1 MKKKILA
8 LVLALVMALSLAA
21 CGNSNTPATSGS
33 ASGSGDEPAAL
44 SGDLVLYCTMTEN
57 DINALLDCFAEVYPD
72 INVEVV
78 NGSAGELVT
87 RLQGEASNPV
97 GDLVWGGMADS
108 DGMKNADVFESW
120 VSAHDAENANGWTSP
135 NGLYSMDHLS
145 TVCFCVNTELEAE
158 LGLNIQSYEDLL
170 DPKLEGKII
179 FSDPNS
185 SSAAWNNVS
194 NIMSVYG
201 NDSEEAWT
209 YIEGL
214 MKNLVIAG
222 SSSAC
227 FKSVQQGEY
236 VVGLT
241 YEDGAI
247 TLVKDGATNIEV
259 RYPSNGTSAS
269 VFGCG
274 LVKNGP
280 NPENAKAMIDFICS
294 AEGQTALAA
303 AQEGTL
309 RYTNAGYT
317 APEGAWLKPSSEIT
331 WVDRDVEYLTANKD
345 AVKAGGVAVD
355 ALHIGEHGVDGR
367 LAHFRGGGV
376 IGIDLHDLG
385 SFPEGSG

>member
-21 CGNSNTPATSGS
+21 CGNSNTPTTSGS
-33 ASGSGDEPAAL
+33 ASGSGDEPTL

-194 NIMSVYG
+194 NSMSVYG
-201 NDSEEAWT
+201 NDSDEAWT

-303 AQEGTL
+303 AQQGTL

-317 APEGAWLKPSSEIT
+317 APEGAWLQSSDEIK

-345 AVKAGGVAVD
+345 AI
-355 ALHIGEHGVDGR
+355 LEHWNSL
-367 LAHFRGGGV
+367 LADVQG
-376 IGIDLHDLG
+376 
-385 SFPEGSG
+385 

>member
-8 LVLALVMALSLAA
+8 LVFALVMALSLAA
-21 CGNSNTPATSGS
+21 CGNNDTPATSGS
-33 ASGSGDEPAAL
+33 ASGSGDEPATL

-57 DINALLDCFAEVYPD
+57 DITALTDCFKEVYPD

-201 NDSEEAWT
+201 NDSDEAWT

-259 RYPSNGTSAS
+259 RYPSNGTSAT

-303 AQEGTL
+303 AQQGTL

-317 APEGAWLKPSSEIT
+317 APEGAWLKPSSEIK

-345 AVKAGGVAVD
+345 AI
-355 ALHIGEHGVDGR
+355 LEHWNNL
-367 LAHFRGGGV
+367 LAEVQG
-376 IGIDLHDLG
+376 
-385 SFPEGSG
+385 

>member
-21 CGNSNTPATSGS
+21 CGTSNTPATSGS
-33 ASGSGDEPAAL
+33 ASVSGDEPTL

-57 DINALLDCFAEVYPD
+57 DIQALLDCFNEVYPD

-97 GDLVWGGMADS
+97 GDLVWGGMGDS
-108 DGMKNADVFESW
+108 DGMKNADVFEAW
-120 VSAHDAENANGWTSP
+120 VSAHDAENADGWTSP

-194 NIMSVYG
+194 NIMAVYG

-247 TLVKDGATNIEV
+247 TLVKDGATNVAV
-259 RYPSNGTSAS
+259 RYPSNGTSAT

-303 AQEGTL
+303 AQQGTL

-317 APEGAWLKPSSEIT
+317 APEGAWLKPSSEIK

-345 AVKAGGVAVD
+345 AI
-355 ALHIGEHGVDGR
+355 LEHWNNL
-367 LAHFRGGGV
+367 LAEVQG
-376 IGIDLHDLG
+376 
-385 SFPEGSG
+385 

>member
-21 CGNSNTPATSGS
+21 CGNSNTPTTSGS
-33 ASGSGDEPAAL
+33 ASGSGDEPTL

-57 DINALLDCFAEVYPD
+57 DIQALLDCFAEVYPD

-108 DGMKNADVFESW
+108 DGMKNADVFEAW

-247 TLVKDGATNIEV
+247 TLVKDGATNVAV
-259 RYPSNGTSAS
+259 RYPSNGTSAT

-303 AQEGTL
+303 AQQGTL

-317 APEGAWLKPSSEIT
+317 APEGAWLQSSDEIK

-345 AVKAGGVAVD
+345 AI
-355 ALHIGEHGVDGR
+355 LEHWNSL
-367 LAHFRGGGV
+367 LADVQG
-376 IGIDLHDLG
+376 
-385 SFPEGSG
+385 

>member
-21 CGNSNTPATSGS
+21 CGNNDTPAASGS

-170 DPKLEGKII
+170 DPKLEGKIV

-317 APEGAWLKPSSEIT
+317 APAASPGMPMCIYSADIKRSSL
-331 WVDRDVEYLTANKD
+331 R
-345 AVKAGGVAVD
+345 
-355 ALHIGEHGVDGR
+355 
-367 LAHFRGGGV
+367 
-376 IGIDLHDLG
+376 
-385 SFPEGSG
+385 

>member
-21 CGNSNTPATSGS
+21 CGNSNTPTTSGS
-33 ASGSGDEPAAL
+33 ASGSGDEPATL

-294 AEGQTALAA
+294 TEGQTALAA
-303 AQEGTL
+303 AQQGTL

-317 APEGAWLKPSSEIT
+317 APEGAWLQFSDEIK

-345 AVKAGGVAVD
+345 AILKYWNN
-355 ALHIGEHGVDGR
+355 L
-367 LAHFRGGGV
+367 LAEVQG
-376 IGIDLHDLG
+376 
-385 SFPEGSG
+385 

>member
-33 ASGSGDEPAAL
+33 ASGSGDEPATL

-241 YEDGAI
+241 YEDGAS
-247 TLVKDGATNIEV
+247 TLLKDGATNIKMV
-259 RYPSNGTSAS
+259 YPSEGSSA
-269 VFGCG
+269 FAFAAAI
-274 LVKNGP
+274 VKNAP
-280 NPENAKAMIDFICS
+280 HMDAAKAMIEWLQS
-294 AEGQTALAA
+294 AEGQSYRANYV
-303 AQEGTL
+303 GTV
-309 RYTNAGYT
+309 RFTNENVVVEQSWL
-317 APEGAWLKPSSEIT
+317 PESDTINWVTRDIDWLI
-331 WVDRDVEYLTANKD
+331 ANKTAMLD
-345 AVKAGGVAVD
+345 KWSELYSQYNG
-355 ALHIGEHGVDGR
+355 
-367 LAHFRGGGV
+367 
-376 IGIDLHDLG
+376 
-385 SFPEGSG
+385 

>member
-1 MKKKILA
+1 
-8 LVLALVMALSLAA
+8 
-21 CGNSNTPATSGS
+21 
-33 ASGSGDEPAAL
+33 
-44 SGDLVLYCTMTEN
+44 
-57 DINALLDCFAEVYPD
+57 
-72 INVEVV
+72 
-78 NGSAGELVT
+78 
-87 RLQGEASNPV
+87 
-97 GDLVWGGMADS
+97 
-108 DGMKNADVFESW
+108 
-120 VSAHDAENANGWTSP
+120 
-135 NGLYSMDHLS
+135 
-145 TVCFCVNTELEAE
+145 
-158 LGLNIQSYEDLL
+158 
-170 DPKLEGKII
+170 
-179 FSDPNS
+179 
-185 SSAAWNNVS
+185 
-194 NIMSVYG
+194 MSVYG
-201 NDSEEAWT
+201 NDSDEAWT

-280 NPENAKAMIDFICS
+280 NQENAKAMIDFICS

-309 RYTNAGYT
+309 RYTNSGYT

-345 AVKAGGVAVD
+345 AI
-355 ALHIGEHGVDGR
+355 LEHWNSLMADVQG
-367 LAHFRGGGV
+367 
-376 IGIDLHDLG
+376 
-385 SFPEGSG
+385 

>member
-21 CGNSNTPATSGS
+21 CGNSNTPTTSGS
-33 ASGSGDEPAAL
+33 ASGSGDEPATL

-97 GDLVWGGMADS
+97 GDLVWGGMGDS
-108 DGMKNADVFESW
+108 DGMKNADVFEAW

-194 NIMSVYG
+194 NIMAVYG
-201 NDSEEAWT
+201 NDSDEAWT

-259 RYPSNGTSAS
+259 RYPSNGTSAT

-303 AQEGTL
+303 AQQGTL

-317 APEGAWLKPSSEIT
+317 APEGAWLKSSSEIK

-345 AVKAGGVAVD
+345 AI
-355 ALHIGEHGVDGR
+355 LEHWNSL
-367 LAHFRGGGV
+367 LADVQG
-376 IGIDLHDLG
+376 
-385 SFPEGSG
+385 

>member
-33 ASGSGDEPAAL
+33 ASVSGDEPTL

-57 DINALLDCFAEVYPD
+57 DIQALLDCFNEVYPD

-97 GDLVWGGMADS
+97 GDLVWGGMGDS
-108 DGMKNADVFESW
+108 DGMKNADVFEAW
-120 VSAHDAENANGWTSP
+120 VSAHDAENADGWTSP

-194 NIMSVYG
+194 NIMAVYG

-259 RYPSNGTSAS
+259 RYPSNGTSAT

-303 AQEGTL
+303 AQQGTL

-317 APEGAWLKPSSEIT
+317 APEGAWLQSSDEIK

-345 AVKAGGVAVD
+345 AI
-355 ALHIGEHGVDGR
+355 LEHWNNL
-367 LAHFRGGGV
+367 LAEVQG
-376 IGIDLHDLG
+376 
-385 SFPEGSG
+385 

>member
-21 CGNSNTPATSGS
+21 CGNSNTPTTSGS
-33 ASGSGDEPAAL
+33 ASGSGDEPATL

-97 GDLVWGGMADS
+97 GDLVWGGMGDS
-108 DGMKNADVFESW
+108 DGMKNADVFEAW

-194 NIMSVYG
+194 NIMAVYG

-259 RYPSNGTSAS
+259 RYPSNGTSAT

-303 AQEGTL
+303 AQQGTL

-317 APEGAWLKPSSEIT
+317 APEGAWLQSSDEIK

-345 AVKAGGVAVD
+345 AI
-355 ALHIGEHGVDGR
+355 LEHWNNL
-367 LAHFRGGGV
+367 LAEVQG
-376 IGIDLHDLG
+376 
-385 SFPEGSG
+385 

>member
-21 CGNSNTPATSGS
+21 CGNNSTPAASGS
-33 ASGSGDEPAAL
+33 ASGSEEPTL

-57 DINALLDCFAEVYPD
+57 DIQALLDCFNEVYPD

-108 DGMKNADVFESW
+108 DGMKNADVFEAW

-194 NIMSVYG
+194 NIMAVYG

-227 FKSVQQGEY
+227 FKSVHQGEY

-259 RYPSNGTSAS
+259 RYPSNGTSAT

-303 AQEGTL
+303 AQQGTL

-317 APEGAWLKPSSEIT
+317 APEGAWLKPSSEIK

-345 AVKAGGVAVD
+345 AI
-355 ALHIGEHGVDGR
+355 LEHWNNL
-367 LAHFRGGGV
+367 LAEVQG
-376 IGIDLHDLG
+376 
-385 SFPEGSG
+385 

>member
-21 CGNSNTPATSGS
+21 CGNSNTPTTSGS

-303 AQEGTL
+303 YQEGTL
-309 RYTNAGYT
+309 RYTNANYE
-317 APEGAWLKPSSEIT
+317 APENAWLAPSSDIK
-331 WVDRDVEYLTANKD
+331 WVDRDVSYLTENKD
-345 AVKAGGVAVD
+345 AI
-355 ALHIGEHGVDGR
+355 LEHWNELWAEVMG
-367 LAHFRGGGV
+367 
-376 IGIDLHDLG
+376 
-385 SFPEGSG
+385 

>member
-1 MKKKILA
+1 MKKKIFA

-21 CGNSNTPATSGS
+21 CGKENTPAASGSGS
-33 ASGSGDEPAAL
+33 ASGSEPAAL

-87 RLQGEASNPV
+87 RLQGEKENPV

-108 DGMKNADVFESW
+108 DGMKNADVFEAW
-120 VSAHDAENANGWTSP
+120 VSVHDSENGAGWTSP

-145 TVCFCVNTELEAE
+145 TVAFCVNTELEAE

-241 YEDGAI
+241 YEDGAVK
-247 TLVKDGATNIEV
+247 LVKDGATNI
-259 RYPSNGTSAS
+259 RLQYPTNGTSAPA
-269 VFGCG
+269 FGCA

-280 NPENAKAMIDFICS
+280 NPENAKAMIDFLCS

-303 AQEGTL
+303 YQEGTL
-309 RYTNAGYT
+309 RYTNANYEV
-317 APEGAWLKPSSEIT
+317 PENAWLTPSNEMK
-331 WVDRDVEYLTANKD
+331 WVDRDVKYMTENKD
-345 AVKAGGVAVD
+345 AILEHWNDLWAAVV
-355 ALHIGEHGVDGR
+355 G
-367 LAHFRGGGV
+367 
-376 IGIDLHDLG
+376 
-385 SFPEGSG
+385 

>member
-21 CGNSNTPATSGS
+21 CGNSNTPTTSGS
-33 ASGSGDEPAAL
+33 ASGSGDEPTL

-57 DINALLDCFAEVYPD
+57 DIQALLDCFNEVYPD

-108 DGMKNADVFESW
+108 DGMKNADVFEAW

-194 NIMSVYG
+194 NIMAVYG

-303 AQEGTL
+303 AQQRFGT
-309 RYTNAGYT
+309 
-317 APEGAWLKPSSEIT
+317 
-331 WVDRDVEYLTANKD
+331 
-345 AVKAGGVAVD
+345 
-355 ALHIGEHGVDGR
+355 
-367 LAHFRGGGV
+367 
-376 IGIDLHDLG
+376 
-385 SFPEGSG
+385 

>member
-21 CGNSNTPATSGS
+21 CGNNSTPAASGS
-33 ASGSGDEPAAL
+33 ASGSEEPTL

-57 DINALLDCFAEVYPD
+57 DISALQACFKEVYPD

-309 RYTNAGYT
+309 RYTNSGYT
-317 APEGAWLKPSSEIT
+317 APEGAWLKPSSEIK
-331 WVDRDVEYLTANKD
+331 WVDRDVEFLTANKD
-345 AVKAGGVAVD
+345 AI
-355 ALHIGEHGVDGR
+355 LEHWNSL
-367 LAHFRGGGV
+367 LADVQG
-376 IGIDLHDLG
+376 
-385 SFPEGSG
+385 

>member
-21 CGNSNTPATSGS
+21 CGNSNTPTTSGS
-33 ASGSGDEPAAL
+33 ASGSGDEPTL

-57 DINALLDCFAEVYPD
+57 DIQALLDCFNEVYPD

-97 GDLVWGGMADS
+97 GDLVWGGMGDS
-108 DGMKNADVFESW
+108 DGMKNADVFEAW

-241 YEDGAI
+241 YEDGAS
-247 TLVKDGATNIEV
+247 TLLKDGATNIKMV
-259 RYPSNGTSAS
+259 YPAEGSSA
-269 VFGCG
+269 FAFAAAI
-274 LVKNGP
+274 VKNAP
-280 NPENAKAMIDFICS
+280 HMDAAKAMIEWLQS
-294 AEGQTALAA
+294 AEGQSYRANYV
-303 AQEGTL
+303 GTV
-309 RYTNAGYT
+309 RFTNEKVVVEQSWL
-317 APEGAWLKPSSEIT
+317 PESDTINWVTRDIDWLI
-331 WVDRDVEYLTANKD
+331 ANKTAMLD
-345 AVKAGGVAVD
+345 KWSELYSQYNG
-355 ALHIGEHGVDGR
+355 
-367 LAHFRGGGV
+367 
-376 IGIDLHDLG
+376 
-385 SFPEGSG
+385 